1 MIKKLGQGV
10 KEAADKALDYAVYAF
25 KWIFLAAITGIFGG
39 VIGAAFY
46 HTLHFVTH
54 LRTENGFI
62 LLFLP
67 IGGVLIALIYRIFK
81 FDDAEGINLIINS
94 VENGKR
100 VPLILLPIIFVSTVI
115 THLVGGSSGKEG
127 AALQLGGSIGYNVGK
142 AMRLDAND
150 MKTITLCGMSGLF
163 SALFGTPITAAVFAV
178 EFISVGTIYYSGF
191 FACVVSAL
199 SALLTAR
206 FFGCTYNL
214 FKLSEL
220 TEIPSA
226 DAFAF
231 VKVLGLSVVV
241 ALVSVLFILLT
252 RFLSHYFKKYVKAAE
267 LRGAIGGMV
276 VLLLTVLVGNQTYN
290 GAGMETVEHI
300 MRGGSVF
307 FFAFAL
313 KMLFTAVSIASGF
326 KGGEIV
332 PSFFIGATLG
342 YAVAP
347 LLGLDPIFGAALG
360 LVAFFCGVSNSTL
373 ASIVLS
379 VELFGGGG
387 IFYFALAC
395 ITAFALS
402 GNYGLYTSQKFIFSK
417 THGAFMPR
425 RKQQAKDLKVE
436 K

>member
-1 MIKKLGQGV
+1 MIKKLGRDFKSV
-10 KEAADKALDYAVYAF
+10 ASKALDYTVYAF
-25 KWIFLAAITGIFGG
+25 KWIFLASITGAFGG
-39 VIGAAFY
+39 AIGAAFY

-67 IGGVLIALIYRIFK
+67 IGGALIALIYRAFK
-81 FDDAEGINLIINS
+81 LGDTGGTNIVINS

-100 VPLILLPIIFVSTVI
+100 VPLILLPVIFVSTVI
-115 THLVGGSSGKEG
+115 THLVGGSAGKEG
-127 AALQLGGSIGYNVGK
+127 AALQLGGSIGYNVGR

-150 MKTITLCGMSGLF
+150 VKNLTLCGMSGLF
-163 SALFGTPITAAVFAV
+163 SALFGTPVTAAVFAV

-191 FACVVSAL
+191 FACVVSAF

-206 FFGCTYNL
+206 LFGCTYSI

-220 TEIPSA
+220 TDIPSV
-226 DAFAF
+226 DALAF
-231 VKVLGLSVVV
+231 LKVLALSITV
-241 ALVSVLFILLT
+241 ALVTVLFILLI
-252 RFLSHYFKKYVKAAE
+252 RLLEHSFEKYIKVAEIRAAV
-267 LRGAIGGMV
+267 GGTV
-276 VLLLTVLVGNQTYN
+276 VLLLTVLVGSQTYN

-307 FFAFAL
+307 FLAFAL

-342 YAVAP
+342 YAFAP
-347 LLGLDPIFGAALG
+347 LIGLDPIFGAALG

-387 IFYFALAC
+387 ILYFALAC

-417 THGAFMPR
+417 THGKVSA
-425 RKQQAKDLKVE
+425 DLVAETE
-436 K
+436 KENEK